1 VAAELG
7 AAERAELLQLAR
19 ATLRALLCG
28 RASPVVGDGR
38 AARLY
43 RGAFVTLTADGALR
57 GCIGRVVPDRPLA
70 ALVRD
75 MAVAAARDDPRFP
88 PVTAEEL
95 GGIRLEISVLT
106 APAALTPVVPELVV
120 IGRDG
125 LIVRRGEAGGV
136 LLPQVAAEHGWGPEV
151 FLAAACRKAGL
162 PAEAWREP
170 ETEVLIF
177 QAEVFGE

>member
-1 VAAELG
+1 M
-7 AAERAELLQLAR
+7 ELLRLAR
-19 ATLRALLCG
+19 ATLEALLCG
-28 RASPVVGDGR
+28 RALPVVPGGWAGR
-38 AARLY
+38 VS
-43 RGAFVTLTADGALR
+43 RGAFVTLSADGALR

-88 PVTAEEL
+88 PVVAEEL
-95 GGIRLEISVLT
+95 SGVRLEISVLT
-106 APAALTPVVPELVV
+106 APAPLAAVLPELVV

-125 LIVRRGEAGGV
+125 LIVRRGEASGL
-136 LLPQVAAEHGWGPEV
+136 LLPQVAAEHGWRPDL

-162 PAEAWREP
+162 AGDAWREP
-170 ETEVLIF
+170 GTEVLTF